1 MTATRLAAAD
11 WRDQAEC
18 RFDPDTW
25 FDKRSEPFA
34 KEICDTVCPVQE
46 QCLIYA
52 LAHGEDFGVRA
63 GLNPAELKAH
73 PGFIHAD
80 SASEYVPEAD
90 DRRLARYAAI
100 DRKRRGTPTPDS
112 LAELDH
118 PADRKTPEQ

>member
-1 MTATRLAAAD
+1 MTATRLATPD

-25 FDKRSEPFA
+25 FDKKSETFA

-46 QCLIYA
+46 QCLAYA

-63 GLNPAELKAH
+63 GLTPDELKDL
-73 PGFIHAD
+73 PGFVHAD
-80 SASEYVPEAD
+80 SATSYAPEPDERHLAKYSRRDRNRRIIPDPLAD
-90 DRRLARYAAI
+90 
-100 DRKRRGTPTPDS
+100 
-112 LAELDH
+112 LDH